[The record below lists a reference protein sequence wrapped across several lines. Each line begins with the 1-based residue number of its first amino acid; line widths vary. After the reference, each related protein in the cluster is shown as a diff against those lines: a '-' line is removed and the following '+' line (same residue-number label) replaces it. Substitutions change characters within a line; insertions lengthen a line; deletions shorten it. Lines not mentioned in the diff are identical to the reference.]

1 VAPPLAGRRVSPR
14 DDEPNERSRGARRQ
28 SRIPSGRFE
37 RLARIGLIAGETA
50 FGTLMERARR
60 LRSEAPSEGLSLLS
74 RGNAERLASRL
85 SHLRGA
91 AMKLGQLLS
100 LHGEELLPREFTDA
114 LSVLRKDADAMPEA
128 QLRRVLARNLGK
140 GWRERFAS
148 FDPLPIASA
157 SIGQVHAAVAHD
169 GRELALKIQ
178 YPGVAQSI
186 ESDVDNLAAAL
197 RIARILPVGLDVAGI
212 VAEAKAEL
220 RREADYLAEAASQE
234 RYAELV
240 ADEPALVVPRVWREH
255 TTRRVLCMDRLHG
268 VPLEDLRGAEH
279 PQERRDRA
287 GALLYRL
294 LFRELF
300 EWRFMQTDPNLANYL
315 WLPREEKIGLL
326 DFGATRELDATLV
339 ANYAEMT
346 RCAIRRDRRS
356 LLGAAHTLNFID
368 PRERA
373 DRVESFL
380 DLLILGAE
388 PLRTPGLYDF
398 GASDLPARV
407 QRLGLDLTFRK
418 GFLRAPPPETLSL
431 QRKLGGTFLVAA
443 RLRARVDVDTL
454 AREFLS
460 APFSA

>member
-1 VAPPLAGRRVSPR
+1 MAPARAERRVSPR
-14 DDEPNERSRGARRQ
+14 DDEHAPKKPKRGPRRQ

-50 FGTLMERARR
+50 LGTLFERARR
-60 LRSEAPSEGLSLLS
+60 IGSDAPNQGPALLS
-74 RGNAERLASRL
+74 RGNAERLAARL

-128 QLRRVLARNLGK
+128 QLHRVLARNLGK

-148 FDPLPIASA
+148 FDPVPIASA
-157 SIGQVHAAVAHD
+157 SIGQVHAAVARD
-169 GRELALKIQ
+169 GAELALKIQ

-197 RIARILPVGLDVAGI
+197 RVARILPVGLDVAGI
-212 VAEAKAEL
+212 VAEAKLEL

-234 RYAELV
+234 RYAALV
-240 ADEPALVVPRVWREH
+240 ADEPALVVPRVRREH

-279 PQERRDRA
+279 PQERRDRV

-300 EWRFMQTDPNLANYL
+300 LWRFMQTDPNLANYL

-326 DFGATRELDATLV
+326 DFGASRELDATLV
-339 ANYAEMT
+339 ANYTEMT
-346 RCAIRRDRRS
+346 RQAIRRDRAR
-356 LLGAAHTLNFID
+356 LLDAAIALGFVEGH
-368 PRERA
+368 ERR
-373 DRVESFL
+373 DRLDAFL
-380 DLLILGAE
+380 EFLMLGAE
-388 PLRTPGLYDF
+388 PLRTPGPYDF
-398 GASDLPARV
+398 AASDLPARV
-407 QRLGLDLTFRK
+407 QREGLDLAFRK

-443 RLRARVDVDTL
+443 RLRARVDVHAL
-454 AREFLS
+454 GREFLG
-460 APFSA
+460 A